1 MATTKELNE
10 KVANLTMRV
19 SNLKDEVHTL
29 REELRNFRTHVASDV
44 KILSNAVESAGDNN
58 GR

>member
-19 SNLKDEVHTL
+19 SNLKDEIHTL
-29 REELRNFRTHVASDV
+29 REELRNFRDHVASDV
-44 KILSNAVESAGDNN
+44 KILSNAVDLTGGNN

>member
-19 SNLKDEVHTL
+19 SNLKDEIHTL
-29 REELRNFRTHVASDV
+29 REELHNFRNHVASDV
-44 KILSNAVESAGDNN
+44 RILSNAVDLTGDND
-58 GR
+58 GK